1 MVKNQATREVA
12 AGVLQVAPTPGRCVS
27 SCCVM
32 PTVAWNSQAREE
44 NRVAFRSSKKSVE
57 KNRNSGFS
65 NNNLALKHFF
75 NQFLLKDIINKWI

>member
-32 PTVAWNSQAREE
+32 PTVAWNSQAREK
-44 NRVAFRSSKKSVE
+44 NRVAFRSSKKSIE

-65 NNNLALKHFF
+65 NKHFF

>member
-32 PTVAWNSQAREE
+32 PTVAWNSQAREK
-44 NRVAFRSSKKSVE
+44 NHFSSKKSVE
-57 KNRNSGFS
+57 NNRNSSFS
-65 NNNLALKHFF
+65 NNNLALKHF
-75 NQFLLKDIINKWI
+75 LKSISTERRNK